1 MDDQSEIHNRLAGAI
16 VVSIVKLPL
25 MAGGSPT
32 NVLALLESVVTGVLL
47 ALVNLGGD
55 EKVLDLLTEGV
66 RKRMAE
72 IRLGRTEVGGNA

>member
-32 NVLALLESVVTGVLL
+32 NVL